1 MKRSVLRSLM
11 VSALGGLLLVGC
23 SAAVVKPDGADNVRN
38 KLSRLQSDPEL
49 ATRAPVAIQE
59 AERAVRLAEQPE
71 RDAAL
76 GAHRVILADRKVEIA
91 RAQAQAR
98 LYQDQ
103 RASLSDARDRARL
116 EARTREADGARSDV
130 AAARQQAQSAQDAAA
145 EARQTAAELRRELDE
160 LNARE
165 TDRGL
170 VVTLGD
176 LLFETGMANLRGG
189 ANAQLDKLARF
200 LGEHPERNV
209 LIEGHTDSVGSA
221 AFNQG
226 LSQRRADAVR
236 AHLMSAGV
244 EGSRLQ
250 ATGMGLHSPI
260 ASNATV
266 QGRAQNRRVELVI
279 SPAAPQR

>member
-1 MKRSVLRSLM
+1 MRLSISRSLM
-11 VSALGGLLLVGC
+11 LSALGGLLLAGC
-23 SAAVVKPDGADNVRN
+23 SAAVVKPDGAENVRD
-38 KLSRLQSDPEL
+38 KLTRLQSDPEL

-71 RDAAL
+71 GDAAL

-103 RASLSDARDRARL
+103 RAGLSEARERARL
-116 EARTREADGARSDV
+116 DSRTREADGARSDV
-130 AAARQQAQSAQDAAA
+130 AVARQQAQTAQEAAA
-145 EARQTAAELRRELDE
+145 EARQRAADLQREIDE

-176 LLFETGMANLRGG
+176 LLFETGKANLRGG
-189 ANAQLDKLARF
+189 ANTQLDKLARF
-200 LGEHPERNV
+200 LSEHPERNV

-221 AFNQG
+221 SFNQG

-236 AHLMSAGV
+236 AQLMSAGV
-244 EGSRLQ
+244 AGSRLQ
-250 ATGMGLHSPI
+250 ATGMGLHNPV